1 MDTKIYLED
10 EENRNIVNKDQLHDY
25 LKFRKDNDRWL
36 HPLVYQTNVV
46 GADRMEVPFAR
57 IQYQNLSEIPD
68 QALEETIRD
77 MGLFLV
83 YPNEDKEFEILPV
96 GRTAI
101 DSLFARAGITGPSLY
116 RTDTKGEKTAME
128 PVRKASIVTEF
139 LKLNSESSSLLVRD
153 GKIRYFGSKEYGVL
167 PADEGIAALEKY
179 LASEHPDYG
188 FSKAMVSQEYMAVRY
203 LFNDSSAETD
213 LKSKLQAVGYNVDSV
228 ELGFQFTDS
237 DVGNSEMR
245 VRAYMVLNGTSVM
258 FGRPFGI
265 RHEKG
270 SSIKDFSA
278 LLSKA
283 GISYTEAEDR
293 IEELGNTDIVNVAG
307 TFLNLAKKVKV
318 LPMGEAKKK
327 AEDLKTKLT
336 GNVTGIDIYIALN
349 ELVGDIKTSKG
360 LTATQF
366 VRYTEA
372 IADLLFIDFK
382 AYDRPYVEKTA
393 D

>member
-1 MDTKIYLED
+1 MDTKTYLED
-10 EENRNIVNKDQLHDY
+10 EENRNITKDQQLHDY
-25 LKFRKDNDRWL
+25 MKFRKENDRWL

-46 GADRMEVPFAR
+46 GADRMEIPFAR
-57 IQYQNLSEIPD
+57 IQYEQLADIPD
-68 QALEETIRD
+68 QALDETIRD

-139 LKLNSESSSLLVRD
+139 LKLNSENSSLLVRD
-153 GKIRYFGSKEYGVL
+153 GKVRYFGSKEYGIL
-167 PADEGIAALEKY
+167 PADEGIAALENY
-179 LASEHPDYG
+179 LAAEHPDYQ
-188 FSKAMVSQEYMAVRY
+188 FSNGMISQEYMVARY
-203 LFNDSSAETD
+203 LAHDSAAETD
-213 LKSKLQAVGYNVDSV
+213 IQSKLKDAGFDADKV
-228 ELGFQFTDS
+228 ELGFQFSDS

-245 VRAYMVLNGTSVM
+245 VRTYLVINDTSVM
-258 FGRPFGI
+258 MGRPFGV
-265 RHEKG
+265 RHERG
-270 SSIKDFSA
+270 NSVDDFKE
-278 LLSKA
+278 LLPKA
-283 GISYTEAEDR
+283 GASYTEAEDQ
-293 IEELGNTDIVNVAG
+293 IEALGNTEIAHVAG

-327 AEDLKTKLT
+327 AEELKLKIT
-336 GNVTGIDIYIALN
+336 GSVTGIDIYIALN
-349 ELVGDIKTSKG
+349 ELISDIKTSKG

-372 IADLLFIDFK
+372 VADLLFVDFK
-382 AYDRPYVEKTA
+382 AYDRPFVEKEN
-393 D
+393 